1 MSTYGNVLMI
11 GFEVISWFSMK
22 QPIATLSTIVAEFM
36 TSASFA
42 RQAILMKGILCD
54 YSSKIKLSRNHA
66 LHGRSQ

>member
-1 MSTYGNVLMI
+1 
-11 GFEVISWFSMK
+11 MK